1 MQTLPSPFH
10 KKTRRAALFFW
21 LAWLILQLT
30 GCASV
35 PEREFSDYLD
45 LFEQV
50 RKSSEVVLID
60 YAVAKKEALALEQ
73 ERDSIPYNRQ
83 SSFQTNRLV
92 VPEDSI
98 DDVAIRFK
106 AWEIIDAYNQSLV
119 NLIAGNPGK
128 TEDKTKSLLRTII
141 GFSSN
146 ALIGAAGDILPAF
159 SALKGIAKQVEMV
172 YEKQKIIAIMTQVS
186 PLISQQFIATM
197 RQDSTLF
204 YQVRYGLN
212 SYHYQQTTTQIGRK
226 VAEFI
231 KLAHSVSQAS
241 RNKTVI
247 PLMNAMNDKLVTV
260 VRNANGDKFKVI
272 ALKAEFGNNDAPQT
286 LAQLSNLKD
295 QVLTLIEQAEQ
306 QNKNLD
312 AYRQMLTSYVRMLN
326 ELDFQLKIMLYAAQN
341 QQTVEI
347 LGDND
352 FNKTVLRMRQAYLF
366 YENSKL

>member
-1 MQTLPSPFH
+1 
-10 KKTRRAALFFW
+10 
-21 LAWLILQLT
+21 
-30 GCASV
+30 
-35 PEREFSDYLD
+35 
-45 LFEQV
+45 
-50 RKSSEVVLID
+50 
-60 YAVAKKEALALEQ
+60 
-73 ERDSIPYNRQ
+73 
-83 SSFQTNRLV
+83 
-92 VPEDSI
+92 
-98 DDVAIRFK
+98 
-106 AWEIIDAYNQSLV
+106 LV
-119 NLIAGNPGK
+119 NLMAGNPSK
-128 TEDKTKSLLRTII
+128 TEDKTKSLLRTIM
-141 GFSSN
+141 GFSGN
-146 ALIGAAGDILPAF
+146 ALIGAAADISPAF
-159 SALKGIAKQVEMV
+159 SALKGIAKQVEKV

-186 PLISQQFIATM
+186 PLISQQFIATL
-197 RQDSTLF
+197 RQDSMLF

-212 SYHYQQTTTQIGRK
+212 SYHYQQTTTQISRK
-226 VAEFI
+226 IAEFI

-247 PLMNAMNDKLVTV
+247 PLINTINDKLATV
-260 VRNANGDKFKVI
+260 VRNANGDKFKLI
-272 ALKAEFGNNDAPQT
+272 ALKAQFGNNDTPQT
-286 LAQLSNLKD
+286 LAQLNYLKD